1 MISVRLFGGGLI
13 ACATAWRGMCE
24 AQRLQHRVEFLKA
37 ISAGLETVKTEM
49 EFGRYELGY
58 IFRKLNMKN
67 DRDFFKNC
75 QKGIE
80 EKGIKTAWF
89 NAVAEIKDQGF
100 LKDNDSDIILQLGNR
115 LGMSDI
121 EGQKNSIDMTVSELK
136 KNITVAEEEYIRLSK
151 VYRGCGVLLGI
162 FIMIILA

>member
-1 MISVRLFGGGLI
+1 MISVRLLGGGLI
-13 ACATAWRGMCE
+13 ACAMAWRGMCE
-24 AQRLQHRVEFLKA
+24 AQKLQQRVEFLKA

-58 IFRKLNMKN
+58 IFKKLDTKN
-67 DRDFFKNC
+67 DRGFFKTC

-80 EKGIKTAWF
+80 EKGIKKAWA
-89 NAVAEIKDQGF
+89 NAVADVTEYGF

-121 EGQKNSIDMTVSELK
+121 EGQKNNIDMTVTELQ
-136 KNITVAEEEYIRLSK
+136 KNITVAEEEYIRLGK